1 MSNLRTM
8 TVTAA
13 LSFMAGAGAMLAQQQ
28 SQPTSRREAQFE
40 NTDLKVWK
48 SIIMPHS
55 PLTQHRHEHG
65 RALIALTDG
74 RVNVVGPDGK
84 VHNTYNWKRGT
95 AYWLDADPAGE
106 THADVN
112 VTTKPIEVIVVE
124 LQKDK

>member
-1 MSNLRTM
+1 MRTRSIA
-8 TVTAA
+8 TLCL
-13 LSFMAGAGAMLAQQQ
+13 LSFVAGAGVVWAQQQ
-28 SQPTSRREAQFE
+28 AQNATRRVPQFD
-40 NTDLKVWK
+40 NPHVKVWK
-48 SIIMPHS
+48 SIIMPKS

-84 VHNTYNWKRGT
+84 VRNTYNWKRGT